1 MRSKITHG
9 LQAIGA
15 IALFLTIDLLLAP
28 WCFDRSRITNKF
40 LILDYLGYVEA
51 TPTTVAAQVRDLRRL
66 PEWLSVPDYEI
77 LEVSGIKDDS
87 ATIHLQNIDGNRI
100 QGRLQSSRLEQ
111 PNSESLIY
119 LVTHE
124 QGAML
129 FEYRLTLQP
138 VAGQTRITHLSVTPK
153 RRAEIVGMGPGATG
167 AAHRRLIDTHK
178 RVEAQLRDEF

>member
-1 MRSKITHG
+1 MKSKIIHG

-15 IALFLTIDLLLAP
+15 IVLFLIIDLLLAP
-28 WCFDRSRITNKF
+28 WCHDRSRITNKF

-51 TPTTVAAQVRDLRRL
+51 TPTRVAAEVRDLRSVSK
-66 PEWLSVPDYEI
+66 WLSVPDYEV
-77 LEVSGIKDDS
+77 LEVSEIKHDTAAVYLRD
-87 ATIHLQNIDGNRI
+87 AKGQRLP
-100 QGRLQSSRLEQ
+100 GRLRRSRLEQ

-124 QGAML
+124 NGEMI

-153 RRAEIVGMGPGATG
+153 ERAEIVRMGPSGSG
-167 AAHRRLIDTHK
+167 AAHQQLIDTHR
-178 RVEAQLRDEF
+178 RVEALLRHEF